1 MIPLYRDITK
11 RFKDNAINIIFNH
24 IKDVLNWDEIQKFV
38 PNKLFLY
45 SDKKKCQLILA
56 LMDASTMGLKFGMD
70 KTEQR
75 AFVKKYMKNL
85 GFLRSLQYIQAY
97 REFHLV
103 NIFNLFPD
111 YDDLLRQVKYSTND
125 AIEIVNL
132 VNLEFAKNISQELV
146 NDTNNACNIA
156 MNSPYGN
163 IDDDQLDEYED
174 YKENMA
180 NIIAMTIT
188 ADSLAEAVERLQCN
202 YARCHSN
209 LESILFDLQ
218 SLNLIAFD
226 PRYKRFQKDMDEWK
240 LLSIKKFIANI
251 NNAILDE
258 IQKAS
263 KVDYSDKFDINKEL
277 MIREHIHNFDIFDDN
292 GFHLE
297 FEFSYEDPMIIN
309 M

>member
-1 MIPLYRDITK
+1 LYRDITK
-11 RFKDNAINIIFNH
+11 RFKDNAINIIFHH
-24 IKDVLNWDEIQKFV
+24 IKDVLNWDEIQKFA

-45 SDKKKCQLILA
+45 SDKKKCQLVLA
-56 LMDASTMGLKFGMD
+56 LMDTSTMGLKFGMD

-103 NIFNLFPD
+103 NIFNLLPD
-111 YDDLLRQVKYSTND
+111 YDDLLRQVKYSTKD
-125 AIEIVNL
+125 AIEIANL
-132 VNLEFAKNISQELV
+132 INLEFAKNISQELV
-146 NDTNNACNIA
+146 NDTNEACNMA
-156 MNSPYGN
+156 MYSPHDV
-163 IDDDQLDEYED
+163 IDDQSDESEE

-188 ADSLAEAVERLQCN
+188 ADSLADAVERLQCN

-218 SLNLIAFD
+218 SLNIIAFD
-226 PRYKRFQKDMDEWK
+226 PRYKRFQKNMDEWK

-251 NNAILDE
+251 NNAIMDE

-263 KVDYSDKFDINKEL
+263 RVEYNDKFSLNKEL
-277 MIREHIHNFDIFDDN
+277 KIREHIHNFDIFDDN